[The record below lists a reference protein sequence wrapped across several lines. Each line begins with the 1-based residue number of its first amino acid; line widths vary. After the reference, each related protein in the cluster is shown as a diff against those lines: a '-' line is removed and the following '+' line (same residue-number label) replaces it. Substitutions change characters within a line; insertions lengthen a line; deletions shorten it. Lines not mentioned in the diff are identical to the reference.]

1 MVQISSLL
9 VALTAASVALA
20 APAAFQKRINQD
32 TIAAKTKWEAACDKA
47 GGGQKCNPIAVTAA
61 GTLLANAGDCAQQ
74 DSADAMITLA
84 KSLKNDPDM
93 ISLAQIFAQQPRNSP
108 NSVSIPYC
116 QTAPKNSELNGLFQC
131 QFSGVDPKNFVGGL
145 KPGDKG
151 TLPLGKTSL
160 NPAGSCPA
168 HTSGPVADGVQ
179 LNTLVTS
186 PGSGAASSGSGS
198 GAKAAPSAT
207 SSAKKAKATPAATNN
222 AATSSGSGS
231 SSGGFQLQNGKDAQ
245 KLNASFKSL
254 SESSSCTAGQQAC
267 INGGFAQCVGSKFV
281 VTGCG
286 AGTTCAALPLVNSA
300 GTSITCTTDADAT
313 ARIAATGAT
322 GGLTGN

>member
-20 APAAFQKRINQD
+20 APTAFQKRINQD

-47 GGGQKCNPIAVTAA
+47 GGGQQCNPIAVKAA
-61 GTLLANAGDCAQQ
+61 ATLLANAGDCDQQ
-74 DSADAMITLA
+74 DSADAMIDLA
-84 KSLKNDPDM
+84 KTLKSDPDM
-93 ISLAQIFAQQPRNSP
+93 ITLAQIFAQQPRNSP

-145 KPGDKG
+145 KPGAKG

-168 HTSGPVADGVQ
+168 HTSGPVPDGVQ
-179 LNTLVTS
+179 LNTLVST
-186 PGSGAASSGSGS
+186 PGAGSSSGSS
-198 GAKAAPSAT
+198 AAPAKAAP
-207 SSAKKAKATPAATNN
+207 AKAAPAATNN
-222 AATSSGSGS
+222 AAAKSGSSS

-254 SESSSCTAGQQAC
+254 SASSSCTSGQEAC
-267 INGGFAQCVGSKFV
+267 IDGSFAQCDNGKFV
-281 VTGCG
+281 VTQCG
-286 AGTTCAALPLVNSA
+286 AGTTCIALPLVNKA
-300 GTSITCTTDADAT
+300 GTSIACTTNADAT